1 MIWIIQWK
9 SEKTTKYTDMNE
21 INIKKFLELT
31 EEYLSNNHQ
40 DLSPADLDSVNEL
53 YDDLTAELSRQQLFD
68 DLYH

>member
-1 MIWIIQWK
+1 M

-31 EEYLSNNHQ
+31 EEYLRQNHQ
-40 DLSPADLDSVNEL
+40 ELSPSDLDSVNEL